1 MKLKSVQRDV
11 KFLNKSLVSDQLN
24 DESTI
29 INIVWWKVSDH
40 VWDIVER
47 PVDVQVCERIYRN
60 IMDLKL

>member
-40 VWDIVER
+40 VWDIV
-47 PVDVQVCERIYRN
+47 
-60 IMDLKL
+60 